1 MAKNYRLYAY
11 REEMDFVSFIQKFNK
26 LEDATQYTNI
36 HEPDE
41 DYEGCELV
49 LYNPVSGKTL
59 MLLDWWEKLN
69 CEAETNFL
77 NHKNIKNLKNL
88 NHKLLG

>member
-49 LYNPVSGKTL
+49 LYNPVSGKNPFYGMQNL
-59 MLLDWWEKLN
+59 AEDEALRIHEKEMAN
-69 CEAETNFL
+69 DE
-77 NHKNIKNLKNL
+77 
-88 NHKLLG
+88 